1 MREKGLL
8 RVSLF
13 FVLMMIVNIAVGYIV
28 IMYGF
33 KGVNEIIVIVCVLF
47 VYVIGEVFRMI

>member
-13 FVLMMIVNIAVGYIV
+13 FVLMMIVNIVVGYIV